1 MQVGNRCLA
10 THSEVRD
17 VQKNMLNPFAPG
29 NFAKNDDFEAIRAVF
44 WSLPGCNDPQL
55 TKNAYY
61 LGLLLQLQNISFQNF
76 LACAESKLS
85 RVFGLILT
93 FYYRFI
99 YSPCFSLFLPR
110 FFSLLLRNYQASFGF
125 ISVFGKAFRILG
137 LDGRKATIGW

>member
-17 VQKNMLNPFAPG
+17 IQRYMLNPFAPG

-76 LACAESKLS
+76 RARAESKLS
-85 RVFGLILT
+85 RAFGLILT

-99 YSPCFSLFLPR
+99 YSPFAFLVS
-110 FFSLLLRNYQASFGF
+110 FFFPFAKKLLGF
-125 ISVFGKAFRILG
+125 IWSHFCFWKSL
-137 LDGRKATIGW
+137 